1 MLGSGHG
8 TFRYHQVRG
17 STIAGTEKRK
27 RGRPPTG
34 IGRNIGL
41 RLYPEMEAAIDAW
54 IARHPDPKPSK
65 PEAIRQLLEKALES
79 VQDSLQKK

>member
-8 TFRYHQVRG
+8 ISRYHQFRG
-17 STIAGTEKRK
+17 SAIAGTEKRK

-41 RLYPEMEAAIDAW
+41 RLYPEMEAAIEAW
-54 IARHPDPKPSK
+54 IARQPDPKPSK
-65 PEAIRQLLEKALES
+65 PEAIRRLLGEALGDPSIES
-79 VQDSLQKK
+79 